1 MLADKEGAAYLDESL
16 RPPTE
21 ADQNADFVT
30 AFADKI
36 PDTYGAPKREVARAA
51 E

>member
-1 MLADKEGAAYLDESL
+1 MSTNRCA
-16 RPPTE
+16 PPTE

-36 PDTYGAPKREVARAA
+36 PDTYGAPKREVAPAA